1 MATLHYRIVEAEGER
16 GPWKVRGAG
25 YDYAIRQDEDEL
37 VTYHW
42 HPEQHTGV
50 TWPHLHVGTAALA
63 GGGLLSRKSHLPS
76 RRIALEQVLR
86 LAVELG
92 AEPELADWEDAL
104 ADRST
109 SSRIGRPGPREWRPG
124 LKPSQRPPARR

>member
-1 MATLHYRIVEAEGER
+1 MS
-16 GPWKVRGAG
+16 
-25 YDYAIRQDEDEL
+25 
-37 VTYHW
+37 
-42 HPEQHTGV
+42 
-50 TWPHLHVGTAALA
+50 GTAALA

-104 ADRST
+104 AD
-109 SSRIGRPGPREWRPG
+109 
-124 LKPSQRPPARR
+124 SQQLFED